1 MKHLKIVI
9 LTLSII
15 GIVSVNRSYSQ
26 TNDEDFLKNLTERFE
41 VQNINK
47 QSLIILLTI
56 YPDIKSE
63 NYEAAAIKLKQ
74 FLILNDNTGKLN
86 EINSIATDL
95 TNGLKLLNQS
105 ITNSNI
111 NETVN
116 ILTKIFPE
124 QKSNEEKRNANTDTT
139 NIPKFS
145 SSDSSNSKKYKLSI
159 LIDKIKIY
167 DYCDGRQDFNYA
179 GEFTA
184 EIRIINDG
192 KIIKLYQQN
201 NLLEKKG
208 DEDIILNE
216 STIPLEIN
224 ALSTVYKEVKI
235 EAHLYEWDENTPT
248 KLYNYVSLP
257 INQWNN
263 KFNENFQKYHLFL
276 DKNNECKAGLYYQIK
291 LDKIN

>member
-1 MKHLKIVI
+1 MKAFKII
-9 LTLSII
+9 ILSISFI
-15 GIVSVNRSYSQ
+15 SLISANKSYSQ
-26 TNDEDFLKNLTERFE
+26 SNDEIFTNKLSNKFNIE
-41 VQNINK
+41 NINN
-47 QSLIILLTI
+47 QSFFILLKI
-56 YPDIKSE
+56 LPYIKAG
-63 NYEAAAIKLKQ
+63 NYETAIANLKEHG
-74 FLILNDNTGKLN
+74 ISIDSSGKYRKMNN
-86 EINSIATDL
+86 EVTDIVSD
-95 TNGLKLLNQS
+95 LKLLKTYIN
-105 ITNSNI
+105 NSDI
-111 NETVN
+111 NNTID

-124 QKSNEEKRNANTDTT
+124 QKPIQEPINNNIDTLTASTREIKDTT
-139 NIPKFS
+139 NIT
-145 SSDSSNSKKYKLSI
+145 KYKLSI

-179 GEFTA
+179 GEFTS
-184 EIRIINDG
+184 EIRIISNG

-216 STIPLEIN
+216 SLIPLDINSLSNTYNEI
-224 ALSTVYKEVKI
+224 KI
-235 EAHLYEWDENTPT
+235 EAYLYEWDENIPT
-248 KLYNYVSLP
+248 KLYNYISLP

>member
-1 MKHLKIVI
+1 MKHLKIII
-9 LTLSII
+9 LTLTIVS
-15 GIVSVNRSYSQ
+15 IVSVNRSYSQ
-26 TNDEDFLKNLTERFE
+26 TNDENFIKNLTERFE

-56 YPDIKSE
+56 YPDIKTG

-74 FLILNDNTGKLN
+74 FLLLNDNTGKLN
-86 EINSIATDL
+86 EINSIATEI
-95 TNGLKLLNQS
+95 TNELKLLNQS
-105 ITNSNI
+105 ITNSNV

-124 QKSNEEKRNANTDTT
+124 QKSNEEKINSNIDTT
-139 NIPKFS
+139 NITQLS
-145 SSDSSNSKKYKLSI
+145 ARDTLDLKKYKLSI

-179 GEFTA
+179 GEFTS
-184 EIRIINDG
+184 EVRIISNG
-192 KIIKLYQQN
+192 QIIKLYQQN

-216 STIPLEIN
+216 SLIPMDIN
-224 ALSTVYKEVKI
+224 SSSNIYKEVKI
-235 EAHLYEWDENTPT
+235 EAYLYEWDGDEAT